1 MRAGCACTPTAIYKH
16 CSWLI
21 SQVCHFLM
29 IEHMLILLYLQ
40 CCLNFV
46 LLIVIKYNKLSQN
59 TQKNTVPPVIPY
71 ILLWHHWYIEL
82 NCEKFRHRKIT
93 FSSIMQYNQGSIW
106 LCPNSLFVL
115 KYTIHCCHCL
125 LKHYHLHNSCGEER
139 CCEQGKKFD
148 SQPLRMMLMPVR
160 CCCWVFVWM
169 NEWDCKT
176 LIKYNAMKC
185 RPFTLNKPF
194 LCVEKCL

>member
-29 IEHMLILLYLQ
+29 IEHMLILTYLQ

-59 TQKNTVPPVIPY
+59 TQKKTVPPVIPH
-71 ILLWHHWYIEL
+71 ILLWHHW
-82 NCEKFRHRKIT
+82 
-93 FSSIMQYNQGSIW
+93 
-106 LCPNSLFVL
+106 FVL
-115 KYTIHCCHCL
+115 KYTTHCCHCL
-125 LKHYHLHNSCGEER
+125 LKHYHLHNPCGKER

-148 SQPLRMMLMPVR
+148 SQPLHMMLMPVR